1 MSYWD
6 NYQSRVLKGATTSKE
21 RITND
26 LEQTFEKYLNQ
37 SPTCIE
43 VPISIPNQFPDLTKL
58 NKELVSINDISNN
71 DKKSLDEKKL
81 LTRNSLNIGLGCY
94 LYYDNSWWLVIFKE
108 SKTINSYQKYIIRRC
123 NQIIK
128 YKYSGKVY
136 DIPVSILNMTLYADG
151 LQSNVYTTRQDA
163 KRDVWY
169 GSNEIT
175 NSIDIKTRLMLTR
188 KTVFEVTHV
197 NDFEYPGLIKVL
209 VNKVESFDTDD
220 KDNNVAW
227 NPNDKDNSFETTHKI
242 QGNKFIYQ
250 GGKNTYKIDG
260 LNTIEW
266 LLKESSEYVTLI
278 NNSDGTCT
286 IQASS
291 LSQSIGTKVTL
302 IARDKSSSVMVDSL
316 TITIRG

>member
-209 VNKVESFDTDD
+209 VNQVESFDTDD

-227 NPNDKDNSFETTHKI
+227 NPDDKDNSFETTHKI

-260 LNTIEW
+260 LSTIEW
-266 LLKESSEYVTLI
+266 LLKESSEYVALI

-291 LSQSIGTKVTL
+291 LSQSIGTKVIL
-302 IARDKSSSVMVDSL
+302 IARDKSSSVVVDSL

>member
-163 KRDVWY
+163 KCDVWY

-209 VNKVESFDTDD
+209 VNQVESFDTDD

>member
-209 VNKVESFDTDD
+209 VNQVESFDTDD

-260 LNTIEW
+260 LSTIEW

-302 IARDKSSSVMVDSL
+302 IARDKSSSVVVDSL

>member
-43 VPISIPNQFPDLTKL
+43 VPISIPNQFPDLTEL
-58 NKELVSINDISNN
+58 SKELVSINDISNN

-81 LTRNSLNIGLGCY
+81 LTRNSLDIDLGCY
-94 LYYDNSWWLVIFKE
+94 LYYDHSWWLVIFKE
-108 SKTINSYQKYIIRRC
+108 SKTINSYKKYIIRRC

-128 YKYSGKVY
+128 YKYRGKIY

-151 LQSNVYTTRQDA
+151 LQNNVYTSRQDA

-209 VNKVESFDTDD
+209 VNQVESFDTDD
-220 KDNNVAW
+220 NDNNVAW
-227 NPNDKDNSFETTHKI
+227 NPDDKDNSFETTHKI

-260 LNTIEW
+260 LSTIEW

-291 LSQSIGTKVTL
+291 LSQSIGTKVIL
-302 IARDKSSSVMVDSL
+302 IARDKSSSVVVDSL

>member
-1 MSYWD
+1 
-6 NYQSRVLKGATTSKE
+6 
-21 RITND
+21 
-26 LEQTFEKYLNQ
+26 
-37 SPTCIE
+37 
-43 VPISIPNQFPDLTKL
+43 
-58 NKELVSINDISNN
+58 
-71 DKKSLDEKKL
+71 
-81 LTRNSLNIGLGCY
+81 
-94 LYYDNSWWLVIFKE
+94 
-108 SKTINSYQKYIIRRC
+108 
-123 NQIIK
+123 
-128 YKYSGKVY
+128 
-136 DIPVSILNMTLYADG
+136 MTLYADG

-209 VNKVESFDTDD
+209 VNQVESFDTDD

-227 NPNDKDNSFETTHKI
+227 NPDDKDNSFETTHKI

-260 LNTIEW
+260 LSTIEW

-291 LSQSIGTKVTL
+291 LSQSIGTKVIL
-302 IARDKSSSVMVDSL
+302 IARDKSSSVVVDSL

>member
-209 VNKVESFDTDD
+209 VNQVESFDTDD

-260 LNTIEW
+260 LSTIEW

-291 LSQSIGTKVTL
+291 LSQSVGTKVIL
-302 IARDKSSSVMVDSL
+302 IARDKSSSVVVDSL

>member
-128 YKYSGKVY
+128 YRYSGEIY

-209 VNKVESFDTDD
+209 VNQVESFDTDD
-220 KDNNVAW
+220 NNVAW
-227 NPNDKDNSFETTHKI
+227 NPDDKDNSFETTHKI

>member
-108 SKTINSYQKYIIRRC
+108 SKTTNSYQKYIIRRC

-128 YKYSGKVY
+128 YRYSGEIY

-209 VNKVESFDTDD
+209 VNQVESFDTDD
-220 KDNNVAW
+220 NNVAW
-227 NPNDKDNSFETTHKI
+227 NPDDKDNSFETTHKI

-260 LNTIEW
+260 LSTIEW

-302 IARDKSSSVMVDSL
+302 IARDKSSSVVVDSL

>member
-128 YKYSGKVY
+128 YKYSGKIY

-209 VNKVESFDTDD
+209 VNQVESFDTDD
-220 KDNNVAW
+220 NNVAW
-227 NPNDKDNSFETTHKI
+227 NPDDKDNSFETTHKI

-260 LNTIEW
+260 LSTIEW

-291 LSQSIGTKVTL
+291 LSQSIGTKVIL
-302 IARDKSSSVMVDSL
+302 IARDKSSSVVVDSL

>member
-43 VPISIPNQFPDLTKL
+43 VPISMPNQFPDLTEL
-58 NKELVSINDISNN
+58 SKELVSINDISNN

-81 LTRNSLNIGLGCY
+81 LTRNSLDINLGCY
-94 LYYDNSWWLVIFKE
+94 LYYDHSWWLVIFKE
-108 SKTINSYQKYIIRRC
+108 SKTINSYKKYIIRRC

-128 YKYSGKVY
+128 YKYRGKIY

-151 LQSNVYTTRQDA
+151 LQNNVYTTRQDA

-209 VNKVESFDTDD
+209 VNQVESFDTDD
-220 KDNNVAW
+220 NNVAW
-227 NPNDKDNSFETTHKI
+227 NPDDKDNSFETTHKI

-260 LNTIEW
+260 LSTIEW

-278 NNSDGTCT
+278 NNSDVTCT

-302 IARDKSSSVMVDSL
+302 IARDKSSSVVVDSL

>member
-209 VNKVESFDTDD
+209 VNQVESFDTDD
-220 KDNNVAW
+220 NNVAW
-227 NPNDKDNSFETTHKI
+227 NPDDKDNSFETTHKI

>member
-128 YKYSGKVY
+128 YKYSGKIY

-209 VNKVESFDTDD
+209 VNQVESFDTDD
-220 KDNNVAW
+220 NDNNVAW
-227 NPNDKDNSFETTHKI
+227 NPDDKDNSFETTHKI

-260 LNTIEW
+260 LGTIEW

-302 IARDKSSSVMVDSL
+302 IARDKSSSVVVDSL

>member
-43 VPISIPNQFPDLTKL
+43 VPISIPNQFPDLTEL
-58 NKELVSINDISNN
+58 SKELVSINDISNN

-81 LTRNSLNIGLGCY
+81 LTRNSLDIDLGCY
-94 LYYDNSWWLVIFKE
+94 LYYDHSWWLVIFKE
-108 SKTINSYQKYIIRRC
+108 SKTINSYKKYIIRRC

-128 YKYSGKVY
+128 YKYRGKIY

-209 VNKVESFDTDD
+209 VNQVESFDTDD
-220 KDNNVAW
+220 NNVAW
-227 NPNDKDNSFETTHKI
+227 NPDDKDNSFETTHKI

-260 LNTIEW
+260 LSTIEW

-291 LSQSIGTKVTL
+291 LSQSIGTKVIL
-302 IARDKSSSVMVDSL
+302 IARDKSSSVVVDSL

>member
-1 MSYWD
+1 MSYWN

-43 VPISIPNQFPDLTKL
+43 VPISMPNQFPDLTEL
-58 NKELVSINDISNN
+58 SKELVSINDISNN

-81 LTRNSLNIGLGCY
+81 LTRNSLDIDLGCY
-94 LYYDNSWWLVIFKE
+94 LYYDHSWWLVIFKE
-108 SKTINSYQKYIIRRC
+108 SKTINSYKKYIIRRC

-128 YKYSGKVY
+128 YKYRGKIY

-151 LQSNVYTTRQDA
+151 LQNNVYTSRQDA

-209 VNKVESFDTDD
+209 VNQVESFDTDD
-220 KDNNVAW
+220 NDNNVAW
-227 NPNDKDNSFETTHKI
+227 NPDDKDNSFETTHKI

-260 LNTIEW
+260 LSTIEW

-291 LSQSIGTKVTL
+291 LSQSIGTRVTL
-302 IARDKSSSVMVDSL
+302 IARDKSSNVVVDSL

>member
-43 VPISIPNQFPDLTKL
+43 VPISMPNQFPDLTKL
-58 NKELVSINDISNN
+58 NKELVSINDVSNN

-81 LTRNSLNIGLGCY
+81 LTRNSLNIDLGCY

-209 VNKVESFDTDD
+209 VNQVESFDTDD
-220 KDNNVAW
+220 NDNNVAW
-227 NPNDKDNSFETTHKI
+227 NPDDKDNSFETTHKI

-260 LNTIEW
+260 LSTIEW

-291 LSQSIGTKVTL
+291 LSQSIGTKVIL
-302 IARDKSSSVMVDSL
+302 IARDKSSSVVVDSL

>member
-81 LTRNSLNIGLGCY
+81 LTRNSLNIDLGCY

-123 NQIIK
+123 NQIVK
-128 YKYSGKVY
+128 YKYSGKIY

-188 KTVFEVTHV
+188 QTVFEVTHV

-209 VNKVESFDTDD
+209 VNQVEGFDTDD
-220 KDNNVAW
+220 EDNNVAW

-242 QGNKFIYQ
+242 QGDKFIHQ
-250 GGKNTYKIDG
+250 GGKNTYKIEES
-260 LNTIEW
+260 NVIEW
-266 LLKESSEYVTLI
+266 LLKESSEYMTLT

-286 IQASS
+286 VQASS

-302 IARDKSSSVMVDSL
+302 IARDKSSSVVVDSL

>member
-43 VPISIPNQFPDLTKL
+43 VPISIPNQFPDLTEL
-58 NKELVSINDISNN
+58 SKELVSINDISNN

-81 LTRNSLNIGLGCY
+81 LTRNSLNIDLGCY

-128 YKYSGKVY
+128 YKYRGKIY

-209 VNKVESFDTDD
+209 VNQVESFDTDD
-220 KDNNVAW
+220 NNVAW
-227 NPNDKDNSFETTHKI
+227 NPDDKDNSFETTHKI

-260 LNTIEW
+260 LSTIEW

-291 LSQSIGTKVTL
+291 LSQSIGTKVIL
-302 IARDKSSSVMVDSL
+302 IARDKLSSVVVDSL

>member
-128 YKYSGKVY
+128 YRYSGEIY

-209 VNKVESFDTDD
+209 VNQVESFDTDD
-220 KDNNVAW
+220 NNVAW
-227 NPNDKDNSFETTHKI
+227 NPDDKDNSFETTHKI

-260 LNTIEW
+260 LSTIEW

-302 IARDKSSSVMVDSL
+302 IARDKSSSVVVDSL

>member
-209 VNKVESFDTDD
+209 VNQVESFDTDD

-227 NPNDKDNSFETTHKI
+227 NPDDKDNSFETTHKI

-260 LNTIEW
+260 LSTIEW

-291 LSQSIGTKVTL
+291 LSQSIGTKVIL
-302 IARDKSSSVMVDSL
+302 IARDKSSSVVVDSL

>member
-209 VNKVESFDTDD
+209 VNQVESFDTDD

-227 NPNDKDNSFETTHKI
+227 NPDDKDNSFETTHKI

-260 LNTIEW
+260 LSTIEW

-286 IQASS
+286 IQSSS
-291 LSQSIGTKVTL
+291 LSQSIGTKVIL
-302 IARDKSSSVMVDSL
+302 IARDKSSSVVVDSL

>member
-1 MSYWD
+1 M
-6 NYQSRVLKGATTSKE
+6 
-21 RITND
+21 
-26 LEQTFEKYLNQ
+26 
-37 SPTCIE
+37 
-43 VPISIPNQFPDLTKL
+43 
-58 NKELVSINDISNN
+58 
-71 DKKSLDEKKL
+71 
-81 LTRNSLNIGLGCY
+81 
-94 LYYDNSWWLVIFKE
+94 YYDHSWWLVIFKE
-108 SKTINSYQKYIIRRC
+108 SKTINSYKKYIIRRC

-128 YKYSGKVY
+128 YKYRGKIY

-151 LQSNVYTTRQDA
+151 LQNNVYTSRQDA

-209 VNKVESFDTDD
+209 VNQVESFDTDD
-220 KDNNVAW
+220 NDNNVAW
-227 NPNDKDNSFETTHKI
+227 NPDDKDNSFETTHKI

-260 LNTIEW
+260 LSTIEW

-291 LSQSIGTKVTL
+291 LSQSIGTRVTL
-302 IARDKSSSVMVDSL
+302 IARDKSSNVVVDSL

>member
-209 VNKVESFDTDD
+209 VNQVESFDTDD
-220 KDNNVAW
+220 NNVAW
-227 NPNDKDNSFETTHKI
+227 NPDDKDNSFETTHKI

-260 LNTIEW
+260 LSTIEW

-291 LSQSIGTKVTL
+291 LSQSIGTKVIL
-302 IARDKSSSVMVDSL
+302 IARDKSSSVVVDSL

>member
-128 YKYSGKVY
+128 YRYSGEIY

-209 VNKVESFDTDD
+209 VNQVESFDTDD
-220 KDNNVAW
+220 NNVAW
-227 NPNDKDNSFETTHKI
+227 NPDDKDNSFETTHKI

-260 LNTIEW
+260 LSTIEW

-291 LSQSIGTKVTL
+291 LSQSIGTKVIL
-302 IARDKSSSVMVDSL
+302 IARDKSSSVVVDSL

>member
-81 LTRNSLNIGLGCY
+81 LTRNSLDIDLGCY
-94 LYYDNSWWLVIFKE
+94 LYYDHSWWLVIFKE
-108 SKTINSYQKYIIRRC
+108 SKTINSYKKYIIRRC

-128 YKYSGKVY
+128 YKYRGKIY

-151 LQSNVYTTRQDA
+151 LQNNVYTSRQDA

-209 VNKVESFDTDD
+209 VNQVESFDTDD
-220 KDNNVAW
+220 NDNNVAW
-227 NPNDKDNSFETTHKI
+227 NPDDKDNSFETTHKI

-260 LNTIEW
+260 LSTIEW

-291 LSQSIGTKVTL
+291 LSQSIGTRVTL
-302 IARDKSSSVMVDSL
+302 IARDKSSNVVVDSL

>member
-209 VNKVESFDTDD
+209 VNQVESFDTDD

-260 LNTIEW
+260 LSTIEW

-291 LSQSIGTKVTL
+291 LSQSIGTKVIL
-302 IARDKSSSVMVDSL
+302 IARDKSSSVVVDSL

>member
-43 VPISIPNQFPDLTKL
+43 VPISMPNQFPDLTEL
-58 NKELVSINDISNN
+58 SKELVSINDISNN
-71 DKKSLDEKKL
+71 DKKSLDEKNL
-81 LTRNSLNIGLGCY
+81 LTRNSLNIDLGCY

-128 YKYSGKVY
+128 YKYRGKIY

-209 VNKVESFDTDD
+209 VNQVESFDTDD
-220 KDNNVAW
+220 NNVAW
-227 NPNDKDNSFETTHKI
+227 NPDDKDNSFETTHKI

-260 LNTIEW
+260 LSTIEW

-278 NNSDGTCT
+278 NNSDVTCT

-302 IARDKSSSVMVDSL
+302 IARDKSSSVVVDSL

>member
-6 NYQSRVLKGATTSKE
+6 NYQSRILKGATTSKE

-43 VPISIPNQFPDLTKL
+43 VPISMPNQFPDLTEL
-58 NKELVSINDISNN
+58 SKELVSINDISNN

-81 LTRNSLNIGLGCY
+81 LTRNSLDIDLGCY
-94 LYYDNSWWLVIFKE
+94 LYYDHSWWLVIFKE
-108 SKTINSYQKYIIRRC
+108 SKTINSYKKYIIRRC

-128 YKYSGKVY
+128 YKYRGKIY

-151 LQSNVYTTRQDA
+151 LQNNVYTSRQDA

-209 VNKVESFDTDD
+209 VNQVESFDTDD
-220 KDNNVAW
+220 NDNNVAW
-227 NPNDKDNSFETTHKI
+227 NPDDKDNSFETTHKI

-260 LNTIEW
+260 LSTIEW

-291 LSQSIGTKVTL
+291 LSQSIGTKVIL
-302 IARDKSSSVMVDSL
+302 IARDKSSSVVVDSL

>member
-128 YKYSGKVY
+128 YRYSGEIY

-209 VNKVESFDTDD
+209 VNQVESFDKDD
-220 KDNNVAW
+220 NDNNVAW
-227 NPNDKDNSFETTHKI
+227 NPDDKDNSFETTQKI

-250 GGKNTYKIDG
+250 GGKNTYKIEES
-260 LNTIEW
+260 NVIEW
-266 LLKESSEYVTLI
+266 LLKESSEYMTLTS
-278 NNSDGTCT
+278 NSNGTCT
-286 IQASS
+286 LQASS
-291 LSQSIGTKVTL
+291 LSQCIGTKVTL
-302 IARDKSSSVMVDSL
+302 IASDKSSGIMVDSL

>member
-43 VPISIPNQFPDLTKL
+43 VPISMPNQFPDLTKL
-58 NKELVSINDISNN
+58 NKELVSINDVSNN

-81 LTRNSLNIGLGCY
+81 LTRNSLNIDLGCY

-209 VNKVESFDTDD
+209 VNQVESFDTDD
-220 KDNNVAW
+220 NDNNVAW
-227 NPNDKDNSFETTHKI
+227 NPDDKDSSFETTHKI

-260 LNTIEW
+260 LSTIEW

-302 IARDKSSSVMVDSL
+302 IARDKSSSVVVDSL

>member
-43 VPISIPNQFPDLTKL
+43 VPISIPNQFPDLTEL
-58 NKELVSINDISNN
+58 SKELVSINDISNN

-81 LTRNSLNIGLGCY
+81 LTRNSLNIDLGCY

-128 YKYSGKVY
+128 YKYRGKIY

-209 VNKVESFDTDD
+209 VNQVESFDTDD
-220 KDNNVAW
+220 NNVAW
-227 NPNDKDNSFETTHKI
+227 NPDDKDNSFETTHKI

-260 LNTIEW
+260 LSTIEW

-291 LSQSIGTKVTL
+291 LSQSIGTKVIL
-302 IARDKSSSVMVDSL
+302 IARDKSSSVVVDSL

>member
-209 VNKVESFDTDD
+209 VNQVESFDTDD

-227 NPNDKDNSFETTHKI
+227 NPNDKDNNFETTHKI

-260 LNTIEW
+260 LSTIEW

-291 LSQSIGTKVTL
+291 LSQSVGTKVIL
-302 IARDKSSSVMVDSL
+302 IARDKSSSVVVDSL

>member
-209 VNKVESFDTDD
+209 VNQVESFDTDD
-220 KDNNVAW
+220 NDNNVAW
-227 NPNDKDNSFETTHKI
+227 NPDDKDNSFETTHKI

-260 LNTIEW
+260 LSTIEW

-302 IARDKSSSVMVDSL
+302 IARDKSSSVVVDSL

>member
-209 VNKVESFDTDD
+209 VNQVESFDTDD

-250 GGKNTYKIDG
+250 GEKNTYKIDG
-260 LNTIEW
+260 LSTIEW

-302 IARDKSSSVMVDSL
+302 IARDKSSSVVVDSL

>member
-43 VPISIPNQFPDLTKL
+43 VPISIPNQFPDLTEL
-58 NKELVSINDISNN
+58 SKELVSINDISNN

-81 LTRNSLNIGLGCY
+81 LTRNSLNIDLGCY

-128 YKYSGKVY
+128 YKYRGKIY

-209 VNKVESFDTDD
+209 VNQVESFDTDD
-220 KDNNVAW
+220 NNVAW
-227 NPNDKDNSFETTHKI
+227 NPDDKDNSFETTHKI

-260 LNTIEW
+260 LSTIEW

-291 LSQSIGTKVTL
+291 LSQSIGTKVIL
-302 IARDKSSSVMVDSL
+302 IARDKSSSVVVDSL
-316 TITIRG
+316 TITIRGD

>member
-209 VNKVESFDTDD
+209 VNQVESFDTDD

-227 NPNDKDNSFETTHKI
+227 NPDDKDNSFETTHK
-242 QGNKFIYQ
+242 
-250 GGKNTYKIDG
+250 NT
-260 LNTIEW
+260 
-266 LLKESSEYVTLI
+266 
-278 NNSDGTCT
+278 
-286 IQASS
+286 
-291 LSQSIGTKVTL
+291 
-302 IARDKSSSVMVDSL
+302 R
-316 TITIRG
+316 

>member
-128 YKYSGKVY
+128 YKYRGKIY

-209 VNKVESFDTDD
+209 VNQVESFDTDD
-220 KDNNVAW
+220 NNVAW
-227 NPNDKDNSFETTHKI
+227 NPDDKDNSFETTHKI

-260 LNTIEW
+260 LSTIEW

-278 NNSDGTCT
+278 NNSDVTCT

-302 IARDKSSSVMVDSL
+302 IARDKSSSVVVDSL

>member
-43 VPISIPNQFPDLTKL
+43 VPISMPNQFPDLTEL
-58 NKELVSINDISNN
+58 SKELVSINDISNN

-81 LTRNSLNIGLGCY
+81 LTRNSLDIDLGCY
-94 LYYDNSWWLVIFKE
+94 LYYDHSWWLVIFKE
-108 SKTINSYQKYIIRRC
+108 SKTINSYKKYIIRRC

-128 YKYSGKVY
+128 YKYRGKIY

-151 LQSNVYTTRQDA
+151 LQNNVYTSRQDA

-209 VNKVESFDTDD
+209 VNQVESFDTDD
-220 KDNNVAW
+220 NDNNVAW
-227 NPNDKDNSFETTHKI
+227 NPDDKDNSFETTHKI

-260 LNTIEW
+260 LSTIEW

-291 LSQSIGTKVTL
+291 LSQSIGTKVIL
-302 IARDKSSSVMVDSL
+302 IARDKSSSVVVDSL